1 MRFVKVVL
9 AAAALPLA
17 QAFRPACLSCGC
29 KALRSTKASVT
40 ARRAHHTSYSVAGAA
55 PRHSTRLSVTSDP
68 SSETESSPDASP
80 SSDSKQG
87 LAKLR
92 GYGLAGV
99 LAYGGLNGLY
109 YSIAF
114 TLAWYGTMASSN
126 APAAMGVAASFR
138 RFFKVS
144 WYLSFACSSQA

>member
-17 QAFRPACLSCGC
+17 QSFSPTCLSCGC
-29 KALRSTKASVT
+29 KPLGSTKAEVT
-40 ARRAHHTSYSVAGAA
+40 AKRAHHASYSVAGAA
-55 PRHSTRLSVTSDP
+55 PRRSTRLSVDSDP
-68 SSETESSPDASP
+68 SFEPSSSPSG
-80 SSDSKQG
+80 SSSDDSKQG

-114 TLAWYGTMASSN
+114 TLAWYGTMASSS

-144 WYLSFACSSQA
+144 